1 MSDLESLLYVLSTL
15 IVTLLELVFPTI
27 LLYTLLREGEVT
39 KCGNYL
45 VMCHVIFKRTIW

>member
-27 LLYTLLREGEVT
+27 LLYLSAKAKYISGKLPPLFYEV
-39 KCGNYL
+39 KLAL
-45 VMCHVIFKRTIW
+45 VLF